1 MRVFSVML
9 LVMTSMSLPAVANT
23 QFNYDGFYAR
33 MKKSEKAEYSDITLA
48 FLLQK
53 TGQYRSAV

>member
-1 MRVFSVML
+1 MMKSYVLASALVAFSGSALADTV
-9 LVMTSMSLPAVANT
+9 
-23 QFNYDGFYAR
+23 FNYDGFYAR

-53 TGQYRSAV
+53 QAFQ